1 VRVVVGLL
9 RWLGIIILCLIV
21 GHIIAFYLRLLTSD
35 GLFTI
40 RCSPAEQ
47 SSLSDAGLVALVTIA
62 ILAFITFIAAVRI
75 PKRGLYRCLAAT
87 IWLFITWHL
96 VPSVD
101 SPIWTHDSGGVGESA
116 VLALGR
122 NMTFL
127 LLVLCGV
134 VALLC
139 RRYKCD
145 SRLRRRGSIV
155 AVVLLVLVYLAWDES
170 RPEPIYS
177 YSDLKSPFADAR
189 ESSDVL
195 MAFKR
200 DGGLKMTIEVPYTG
214 IGFPSNVIESAEA
227 IETAWKQAQPGW
239 QIIEKLDEFDEISDF
254 AVEDRGELD
263 RNFLGSWPL
272 RTIGRSC
279 WRYAML
285 KTMQGDSEEGVARL
299 CKMHSV
305 VRKSIPYAT
314 PLINKMIFVAI
325 LEDSVKAA
333 YQVAAT
339 GECSEQALAML
350 SETFSPLFP
359 DAVSMA
365 RPYVAEYLYFL
376 KGLETDMSAARILYV
391 TEMMKYYDN
400 GKIAWPEKGCPGW
413 ISTIVS
419 PFILNR
425 NKTLRLHSEM
435 MYRLLIAESSELPPA
450 TSRAEAMANEYCEG
464 YPNIKNPVGGLAVLA
479 APAWLKAYRSAWRS
493 KVSCDLLALHL
504 ARLTGKELELIDH
517 FTAKPYQWDEAT
529 NLPYSVGWD
538 RQPGT
543 DDDIRLGKWPS

>member
-1 VRVVVGLL
+1 MRVVVGLL

-35 GLFTI
+35 GFFTI

-62 ILAFITFIAAVRI
+62 IVAFITFIAAVRI
-75 PKRGLYRCLAAT
+75 PKRGLYRCLTAT

-96 VPSVD
+96 VPSVK
-101 SPIWTHDSGGVGESA
+101 SPIWTHDSGGTGESP
-116 VLALGR
+116 VLILGR

-134 VALLC
+134 IALLC
-139 RRYKCD
+139 RRYKLD
-145 SRLRRRGSIV
+145 SRLRWRGSV
-155 AVVLLVLVYLAWDES
+155 VVVVLLGLIYLAWDE
-170 RPEPIYS
+170 PGHQPIYS
-177 YSDLKSPFADAR
+177 YSDLKSPVADVR

-195 MAFKR
+195 MAFRR
-200 DGGLKMTIEVPYTG
+200 DGGLKLTIEVPYTG

-227 IETAWKQAQPGW
+227 IETAWNQAQPGW

-254 AVEDRGELD
+254 AVEDMGELD
-263 RNFLGSWPL
+263 RNFLGIFPL
-272 RTIGRSC
+272 RCIERSC
-279 WRYAML
+279 SRYAML

-305 VRKSIPYAT
+305 VRKAIPHAT

-325 LEDSVKAA
+325 MEDSVKAA
-333 YQVAAT
+333 YQLAAT
-339 GECSEQALAML
+339 GQCSERALAML
-350 SETFSPLFP
+350 RETFSPLP
-359 DAVSMA
+359 SDAVSMA

-376 KGLETDMSAARILYV
+376 KGFETDMSAVRILYV
-391 TEMMKYYDN
+391 TERMKYYDN
-400 GKIAWPEKGCPGW
+400 GKIRWPEKGCPGW

-435 MYRLLIAESSELPPA
+435 YRLLIDESSELPPA

-504 ARLTGKELELIDH
+504 AKLTGKELELIDH
-517 FTAKPYQWDEAT
+517 FTGKPYQWDEAT
-529 NLPYSVGWD
+529 GLPYSVGWD
-538 RQPGT
+538 RLPGT
-543 DDDIRLGKWPS
+543 QDDIHLGEWPR